1 LTNKSKYY
9 IMIYQRKENSNM
21 KNFFDRYP
29 EFIESDTRTTRINP
43 KDGYPISAEFLEKRY
58 LCTMP
63 TGRCQGKKILDL
75 GSCTGSLGAWC
86 LANGAASYT
95 GVEIQKK
102 FVADSRNNLAKHFAN
117 NWQIVESTVEQFL
130 QNNTEH
136 YDIVVA
142 SGVIYG
148 VADMHGCLRQLA
160 KIADYIVIE
169 AKHPPSLIQ
178 LALRCLE
185 MKEIIELKQAIIEVL
200 SVPMIYED
208 ANHKVLSLGFNPSIG
223 ALTTIFQS
231 LDFVPDLTVYNDLKS
246 TLGEIYGL
254 TESNYFRYGIGF
266 QKTAIE
272 NKLVSF
278 AEVYQNSDLLNKSLR
293 KFE

>member
-1 LTNKSKYY
+1 
-9 IMIYQRKENSNM
+9 M
-21 KNFFDRYP
+21 KNFFNRYP
-29 EFIESDTRTTRINP
+29 EFIESDTRTTRHSVN
-43 KDGYPISAEFLEKRY
+43 DGYPISAEFLEKRY

-63 TGRCQGKKILDL
+63 KHRCEGKKILDL

-86 LANGAASYT
+86 LANGALTYT

-102 FVADSRNNLAKHFAN
+102 FVADSRANLAKHFAN
-117 NWQIVESTVEQFL
+117 NWQIVESTIEQFL
-130 QNNTEH
+130 QNNTDH

-148 VADMHGCLRQLA
+148 VSDMHGCLRQLA
-160 KIADYIVIE
+160 NIADYLIIE
-169 AKHPPSLIQ
+169 GKHPPSLIQ
-178 LALRCLE
+178 LALRCSE
-185 MKEIIELKQAIIEVL
+185 AKEIIELKQAIIEVL
-200 SVPMIYED
+200 SIPMIYEH
-208 ANHKVLSLGFNPSIG
+208 ANHKVLSMGFSPSIG
-223 ALTTIFQS
+223 ALITIFQS

-254 TESNYFRYGIGF
+254 TESKYFRYGIGF
-266 QKTAIE
+266 QKTVIE

-293 KFE
+293 KFN